1 MNLKLEPLLSEEIM
15 KITPEKEAFF
25 YLYDHGFTE
34 NEIEYIKKCNEKE
47 GVKFCVRTF
56 IPEDLEE
63 VKHELREE
71 MKKNTMKKYI
81 HKFIDKYSNI
91 VHTNVKHY

>member
-1 MNLKLEPLLSEEIM
+1 MNLTLEPLLSEEIM
-15 KITPEKEAFF
+15 KITPEKEAYF

-34 NEIEYIKKCNEKE
+34 NEIEYIKKCIETE
-47 GVKFCVRTF
+47 GVKFCVKTF
-56 IPEDLEE
+56 IRKDLEE
-63 VKHELREE
+63 DKQELRKE

-91 VHTNVKHY
+91 IHKNC

>member
-1 MNLKLEPLLSEEIM
+1 MNLTLEPLLSEENM
-15 KITPEKEAFF
+15 KITPEKEAYF
-25 YLYDHGFTE
+25 YLYSNGFTE
-34 NEIEYIKKCNEKE
+34 NEIEYIKNCNEKE
-47 GVKFCVRTF
+47 GVKFCVKTF

-63 VKHELREE
+63 DKQELRKE

-91 VHTNVKHY
+91 IHKNC